1 MEVIVDETAG
11 LRAQV
16 DKLESLIEH
25 LKETINEMNKRTF
38 LFEKGL
44 KDLAERLESY
54 RSINHDEQLSAKA
67 DIIDLEAKVAQLQ
80 RLTTKATAEVLDADL
95 DILEF

>member
-1 MEVIVDETAG
+1 MEVIVDETSD
-11 LRAQV
+11 LRKQV
-16 DKLESLIEH
+16 DKMESIIEH
-25 LKETINEMNKRTF
+25 LKETINEMNRRTF

-54 RSINHDEQLSAKA
+54 RSMNHDEQLSNKA
-67 DIIDLEAKVAQLQ
+67 DIIDLEAKVSQLQ

-95 DILEF
+95 EILEF